1 MFEKNKTNFNI
12 LAILILLFITSTS
25 LVAQNTRVN
34 SSYTRYGLGDISFGN
49 YNKNF
54 AMGSIG
60 AAYNNPHVI
69 NYLNPASYAA
79 FDSLSFLFDAS
90 LYMNQTEISTSTA
103 NFKTQYSSLGSIT
116 AGFPIN
122 KWCKVSFGLL
132 PYSSVGYNMQS
143 GKFKTTIDT
152 IYNDMQNKFEGNGGY
167 NLLYLGS
174 GFKVFKNLYIGA
186 NVNYVYGSLNRINSR
201 ISNDTAYAYN
211 VLKNYDARAKDIF
224 VTLGIQ
230 YMHKLSSNNQLI
242 FGLSYTP
249 KRSLNADVENTTYL
263 FRGSNFSYSDIKDT
277 VIENNSNGK
286 ITFPSTI
293 IGGVAFK
300 HSNKI
305 WTGIDFKMQKA
316 SEISIFEVKDSL
328 KDAIQVAW
336 GLEYVPKATSKN
348 YFQKINYRV
357 GARFNQTPYNLYE
370 TQVNEYGISFGLGL
384 PLRKNKSTIN
394 LGFEFGERGKVEKG
408 ITKEKFYR
416 IMLNISMHERWFV
429 KSKYD

>member
-1 MFEKNKTNFNI
+1 MFKKSKTNFNI
-12 LAILILLFITSTS
+12 LAILILLFITSS
-25 LVAQNTRVN
+25 VFGQNTRVN

-54 AMGSIG
+54 SMGSIG

-90 LYMNQTEISTSTA
+90 LYMNQTEVSTSTA

-116 AGFPIN
+116 AGFPIT

-132 PYSSVGYNMQS
+132 PFSSVGYNLES
-143 GKFKTTIDT
+143 KEYLTEIGSA
-152 IYNDMQNKFEGNGGY
+152 QNKYEGSGGY
-167 NLLYLGS
+167 NLVYLGS
-174 GFKVFKNLYIGA
+174 GFKVMKNLYLGA
-186 NVNYVYGSLNRINSR
+186 NINYVYGSIDRMNSVVFHD
-201 ISNDTAYAYN
+201 SAYAYS
-211 VLKNYDARAKDIF
+211 VLKNYDARAKDFF
-224 VTLGIQ
+224 VTLGVQ
-230 YMHKLSSNNQLI
+230 YTQQISKNNQLI
-242 FGLSYTP
+242 YGLSYTP
-249 KRSLNADVENTTYL
+249 RRSLNADIENTTFL
-263 FRGSNFSYSDIKDT
+263 FKGKTFLYSDVQDT

-286 ITFPSTI
+286 IIFPSTI

-300 HSNKI
+300 HSNKL

-328 KDAIQVAW
+328 KDAMQIAW
-336 GLEYVPKATSKN
+336 GLEFVPKATSKN
-348 YFQKINYRV
+348 YFQKINYRI
-357 GARFNQTPYNLYE
+357 GARFNQTPYNLYG
-370 TQVNEYGISFGLGL
+370 TKVNEYGISFGLGL
-384 PLRKNKSTIN
+384 PLRKNRSTIN